1 MNAALRPISPFNF
14 NLSPLSAV
22 PRVQKSY
29 LIYFLILS
37 FLLHVVLLFV
47 QFADNLRKQTDDG
60 ARPLQVVLVNAKSAI
75 RPHKAELLAQTNL
88 DGGGNTDAKARAT
101 SPFPTTEDA
110 DPQPELK
117 QRLEQVRELEQQQ
130 ARMLTQLKSKSEIE
144 KPAPATRP
152 QPDAGLTPDATDL
165 MARSLQ
171 MAKMQ
176 AQIERDYNAYQSR
189 PKRKNLGARV
199 EEYRFARYV
208 DDWRLKVERVG
219 NLNYPDEARQKKL
232 YGNLR
237 LTVHIKSDGVVEK
250 VDIDRSSGSKI
261 LDEAA
266 VRIVQMAGPYS
277 AFPDDIRRDTDIVS
291 ITRTWVFTRSDQLV
305 SE

>member
-1 MNAALRPISPFNF
+1 MNATLRPISPLQF
-14 NLSPLSAV
+14 NLSALNV
-22 PRVQKSY
+22 PSRVQKDY
-29 LIYFLILS
+29 LVYFLVLS
-37 FLLHVVLLFV
+37 ALLHVLLLFV
-47 QFADNLRKQTDDG
+47 HFTDHLRKQNDDG
-60 ARPLQVVLVNAKSAI
+60 ARPLQVVLVNAKSAN
-75 RPHKAELLAQTNL
+75 RPLKAEALAQANL
-88 DGGGNTDAKARAT
+88 EGGGNTDANARAT
-101 SPFPTTEDA
+101 SPFPTTDNAE
-110 DPQPELK
+110 PQPELK
-117 QRLEQVRELEQQQ
+117 RRQQQVQELEQQQ
-130 ARMLTQLKSKSEIE
+130 ARLLTQLKSKAVLE
-144 KPAPATRP
+144 KPAPATRTET
-152 QPDAGLTPDATDL
+152 DTGRTPDATDL

-189 PKRKNLGARV
+189 PKRKNLGVRV

-232 YGNLR
+232 YGSLR

-266 VRIVQMAGPYS
+266 VRIVQMAGPYA
-277 AFPDDIRRDTDIVS
+277 AFPEDIRRDTDIVG
-291 ITRTWVFTRSDQLV
+291 ITRTWIFTRSDQLA

>member
-1 MNAALRPISPFNF
+1 MNAALRPISPFNISLL
-14 NLSPLSAV
+14 NAV
-22 PRVQKSY
+22 PRVQKNY

-37 FLLHVVLLFV
+37 FLLHAVLLFV
-47 QFADNLRKQTDDG
+47 RFTDNLRKQTDDG
-60 ARPLQVVLVNAKSAI
+60 ARPMQVVLVNAKSAT

-110 DPQPELK
+110 DPQTELK
-117 QRLEQVRELEQQQ
+117 QRLEQVHELEQQQ
-130 ARMLTQLKSKSEIE
+130 ARMLTQLKSKSAIE

-152 QPDAGLTPDATDL
+152 LPDAGTSPDAIDL

-171 MAKMQ
+171 MAKLQ
-176 AQIERDYNAYQSR
+176 AQIDRDYNAYQSR
-189 PKRKNLGARV
+189 PKRKNIGART

-232 YGNLR
+232 YGSLR
-237 LTVHIKSDGVVEK
+237 LTVHIKSDGAVEK

-266 VRIVQMAGPYS
+266 VRIVQMAGPYA
-277 AFPDDIRRDTDIVS
+277 AFPDDIRRDTDIVA